1 MSNATD
7 TLPASAQFVH
17 DHPVPTMGP
26 WLIGG
31 VGDFFLTG
39 AIVVMGTHYWAQ
51 YRKTDALFNRILVAV
66 AVVGNLLKSAQTFA
80 ILWDKAELLC
90 LLAQLFFVVRLWK
103 LLGGLRWLLVPLV
116 PALLMGL
123 AGNIALTIQ
132 IYRPPTPG
140 AVGGFEKT
148 SYVALVGGVVADL
161 IVTIA
166 TTSFLIKSKTG
177 CSRTD
182 GLILRLLRLT
192 WLTAV
197 PPTICA
203 ILNIVT
209 YATLA
214 SRDSSLFITFN
225 LLTPK
230 LYTIAMLFTLNSRVS
245 MMNGTPS
252 VEMLQAK
259 GGVTVTTSTFRFTEG
274 RKSSVT
280 SSNLPAAAYTGSGQ
294 YKEVLEV

>member
-26 WLIGG
+26 WLTPTYDHGHCFTYVSAIVGG

-39 AIVVMGTHYWAQ
+39 AIVVMGTQYWAL
-51 YRKTDALFNRILVAV
+51 YRKTDALFNRILVVV

-80 ILWDKAELLC
+80 ILWDKLIVGFGDYLEGAFSSTWYSNTEALTAELLC

-140 AVGGFEKT
+140 AVDGFEKI

-177 CSRTD
+177 FSRST
-182 GLILRLLRLT
+182 G
-192 WLTAV
+192 
-197 PPTICA
+197 
-203 ILNIVT
+203 
-209 YATLA
+209 
-214 SRDSSLFITFN
+214 
-225 LLTPK
+225 
-230 LYTIAMLFTLNSRVS
+230 
-245 MMNGTPS
+245 
-252 VEMLQAK
+252 
-259 GGVTVTTSTFRFTEG
+259 TFR
-274 RKSSVT
+274 
-280 SSNLPAAAYTGSGQ
+280 LSGTRTF
-294 YKEVLEV
+294 VHASA